1 MHRFTKKSMNKLF
14 DLCNDVII
22 HKMTMNIGEVYLFG
36 GCISDALYNLPT
48 PIIRVFSFEPFEKV
62 SVGLPDG
69 QPQYQKTI
77 FGESMNE
84 PVCWKYT
91 TNGKTIFLYTPE
103 SVKAGYMVDVKTP
116 DDIIK
121 VCKLNYERAYM
132 STGKKE
138 VRGDT
143 NYNTFMQTDLISL
156 CGKSQLDKQVI
167 NDILKAEKRYNLRL
181 VIELQKGVSN
191 FLRISS
197 KMKKS
202 KNSNKKS

>member
-14 DLCNDVII
+14 DLCNDEII

-62 SVGLPDG
+62 SVGLPNG

-77 FGESMNE
+77 FGESMDE

-103 SVKAGYMVDVKTP
+103 SVKVA
-116 DDIIK
+116 
-121 VCKLNYERAYM
+121 
-132 STGKKE
+132 TGKKE

-191 FLRISS
+191 FLRTSS
-197 KMKKS
+197 KMKKIE
-202 KNSNKKS
+202 KIK